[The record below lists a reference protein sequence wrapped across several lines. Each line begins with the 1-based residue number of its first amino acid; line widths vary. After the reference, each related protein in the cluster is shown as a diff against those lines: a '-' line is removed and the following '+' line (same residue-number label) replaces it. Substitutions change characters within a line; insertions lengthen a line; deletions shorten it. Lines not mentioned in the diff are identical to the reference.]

1 MKNPG
6 PTVPPRNEQGNI
18 VQIAR
23 RLTMKDEPKHERPR
37 ERLIDVGA
45 AGLTDVELLA
55 ILISRGT
62 SGVPVRD
69 IAQRLVSTFGS
80 LADVKK
86 ATVAELCKVRGI
98 GPAKACQI
106 VAAFEIARRGDDA
119 LMAKERPEMSDV
131 SAVARI
137 ARRHLTEPAKES
149 FFVAYLDSRNRMLGK
164 DRVSVGSLDTTLA
177 HPRDVFEKAIR
188 ANAAAVIVAHNH
200 PSGDPHPSDDDIRL
214 TRRLVEAG
222 KILGIKVLDHVIVG
236 GSEHYSFRQHALL

>member
-6 PTVPPRNEQGNI
+6 LTAPPRDEQGSI

-23 RLTMKDEPKHERPR
+23 RLTMRDEPKHERPR
-37 ERLIDVGA
+37 ERLMSVGA
-45 AGLTDVELLA
+45 AALTEVELLA

-62 SGVPVRD
+62 AGLPVRD
-69 IAQRLVSTFGS
+69 IAQQLITTFGS
-80 LADVKK
+80 LLEVKK
-86 ATVAELCKVRGI
+86 ATVAELCLAPGI

-106 VAAFEIARRGDDA
+106 VAAFEIARRGEDA
-119 LMAKERPEMSDV
+119 PMVKDRPEMSDA
-131 SAVARI
+131 STVAKI
-137 ARRHLTEPAKES
+137 ARHHLTEPAKES

-164 DRVSVGSLDTTLA
+164 DKVSVGSLDTTLA

-188 ANAAAVIVAHNH
+188 ARAAAVIVAHNH

-222 KILGIKVLDHVIVG
+222 KILGIRVLDHVIVAG
-236 GSEHYSFRQHALL
+236 PDHYSFRQHALL